1 MEHLRRRLTLVDT
14 TLLVVGGIIGTGVF
28 FNTSNVAQRVH
39 TPGLILTAWLI
50 GGAIA
55 LIGALSFAELGAM
68 MPESGGEYAFL
79 REGWHPIAG
88 FLYGWTMLVVITTGA
103 IGAVAMKFA
112 ETLATLVPAL
122 DSAWKIKA
130 TGFVALWGLAFVNY
144 LGVKPGAVVQNI
156 FTAAKLVALACLI
169 VFGATAHGPSHLVLH
184 PFAEGGYEGSIVVA
198 MGAALAPILFTYGGW
213 QSSTYTAG
221 EIVDPQRTIPRASV
235 IGILIVIVVYVAAT
249 VTYLRVLPVDA
260 IRSSNTLA
268 TDVAQRVMGDAGA
281 RFISAAIVVS
291 SFGFIDMTILT
302 APRVFYAMASDGLL
316 FPGSD
321 YVHPRYKTPVVV
333 IGLYTVITTVF
344 MLTGSYDTLLSYV
357 TFGDWIFFG
366 LTVAAVIT
374 LRRRRP
380 DLHRPYKVWGYPVLP
395 AIFVV
400 VAFTFVVL
408 NFIANQPQTS
418 YGLAVILAGIP
429 AFYIFRRWNRS

>member
-1 MEHLRRRLTLVDT
+1 
-14 TLLVVGGIIGTGVF
+14 
-28 FNTSNVAQRVH
+28 
-39 TPGLILTAWLI
+39 
-50 GGAIA
+50 
-55 LIGALSFAELGAM
+55 
-68 MPESGGEYAFL
+68 
-79 REGWHPIAG
+79 
-88 FLYGWTMLVVITTGA
+88 
-103 IGAVAMKFA
+103 
-112 ETLATLVPAL
+112 
-122 DSAWKIKA
+122 
-130 TGFVALWGLAFVNY
+130 
-144 LGVKPGAVVQNI
+144 
-156 FTAAKLVALACLI
+156 
-169 VFGATAHGPSHLVLH
+169 
-184 PFAEGGYEGSIVVA
+184 
-198 MGAALAPILFTYGGW
+198 
-213 QSSTYTAG
+213 
-221 EIVDPQRTIPRASV
+221 
-235 IGILIVIVVYVAAT
+235 
-249 VTYLRVLPVDA
+249 VTYLRVLPVEA

-429 AFYIFRRWNRS
+429 AFFIFRRWNRS